1 MKTLV
6 IQRARFGDLLQT
18 IPLVRSLETNGED
31 VSLLVSKDMMEISRL
46 AFPGKEVMGFPGKGE
61 ILERGKASLVSPAAA
76 LRETMKDLLRQ
87 SFDRI
92 IQTNHDGT
100 GVLLGH
106 ILKAPE
112 KSGFLSLHEGT
123 VEGCEEESLSG
134 WPAYLVSSARG
145 IRAMNRIHL
154 SDVWTGCGLPWN
166 RRPQAPLRKSPPP
179 SPGAVGIV
187 LSGRSAY
194 RELAM
199 EDVAS
204 LAQRI
209 QGTTGRRIVLLG
221 RMEEREKARDL
232 LRLVSGDVENL
243 VGKTSLPELWNV
255 VGSTLSLLI
264 SPDTGTLH
272 LAAALGIP
280 TLGLF
285 FANAQPHE
293 TGAYA
298 SEAICLTPDMDCYPC
313 VGEGSGCVKME
324 CRSRMDIGYVGDLA
338 RSMIEGTPLPPE
350 QKGLSVWKSS
360 FEGGILSLRR
370 IHPREATR
378 EDILAVLYR
387 RFFLRI
393 LEPGYPLVPLEE
405 EFRAHAGRGWPENLS
420 GKNLVRGTFLLSR
433 LLEGS
438 RERFRL
444 SVEFPFLWPV
454 LFHTEEVER
463 GRGNRETQRRAM
475 DALSCEA
482 EKSMG
487 LLHRKPFWG
496 KKRSEVSS
504 VPDQGGLRKNI
515 LAKGG

>member
-18 IPLVRSLETNGED
+18 IPLVRSLEANGQD
-31 VSLLVSKDMMEISRL
+31 VSLLVSKDMVEISRL
-46 AFPGKEVMGFPGKGE
+46 AFPGKEVTGFPGKGE
-61 ILERGKASLVSPAAA
+61 ILGQGTESLVAPAAA
-76 LRETMKDLLRQ
+76 LGETMKDLLRQ

-112 KSGFLSLHEGT
+112 KSGFLALHEGT
-123 VEGCEEESLSG
+123 VEGCEEKSLSG

-145 IRAMNRIHL
+145 VRAMNRIHL

-166 RRPQAPLRKSPPP
+166 RRPQEPVRKSPPL
-179 SPGAVGIV
+179 SRGSVGIV

-209 QGTTGRRIVLLG
+209 QRTTGRRVVLLG
-221 RMEEREKARDL
+221 RQEEKEKARDL

-243 VGKTSLPELWNV
+243 VGETSLPELWNV
-255 VGSTLSLLI
+255 VGSLSLLV

-272 LAAALGIP
+272 LAAAMGIP

-298 SEAICLTPDMDCYPC
+298 SEAISLAPDMDCYPC
-313 VGEGSGCVKME
+313 VGEGSGCVKIE

-360 FEGGILSLRR
+360 IETGILSLRR
-370 IHPREATR
+370 MHPRSATR
-378 EDILAVLYR
+378 EDVLAVLYR

-405 EFRAHAGRGWPENLS
+405 EFRPHAGRGWPENLS

-433 LLEGS
+433 LLEAS

-463 GRGNRETQRRAM
+463 GRGNREHQRRAM

-482 EKSMG
+482 EKSMD
-487 LLHRKPFWG
+487 LLQRKPFGG
-496 KKRSEVSS
+496 KRRSGIALM
-504 VPDQGGLRKNI
+504 PDQGVLRKN
-515 LAKGG
+515 LQAKGG

>member
-18 IPLVRSLETNGED
+18 IPLVRSLEANGEE
-31 VSLLVSKDMMEISRL
+31 VSLLVSKDMLEVSRL
-46 AFPGKEVMGFPGKGE
+46 AFPGKEVTGFPGKGE
-61 ILERGKASLVSPAAA
+61 ILERGTESLVSPAAA
-76 LRETMKDLLRQ
+76 LVETMKDLLRQ

-106 ILKAPE
+106 MLKAPE
-112 KSGFLSLHEGT
+112 KSGFLALHEGT
-123 VEGCEEESLSG
+123 VEGCGPGSLSG

-145 IRAMNRIHL
+145 VRAMNRIHL

-166 RRPQAPLRKSPPP
+166 RRPQSPIRKSPPQ
-179 SPGAVGIV
+179 SLGAVGIV

-204 LAQRI
+204 MAQRI
-209 QGTTGRRIVLLG
+209 QSATGRRVVLLG

-243 VGKTSLPELWNV
+243 VGETSLPELWKV
-255 VGSTLSLLI
+255 VGSLSLLV

-298 SEAICLTPDMDCYPC
+298 SEAISLAPDMDCYPC
-313 VGEGSGCVKME
+313 VGEGSGCVRME
-324 CRSRMDIGYVGDLA
+324 CRSRMDIGFVGDLA
-338 RSMIEGTPLPPE
+338 RSMIEGTPVPPE

-360 FEGGILSLRR
+360 IEAGVLSLRR
-370 IHPREATR
+370 THPRAATR
-378 EDILAVLYR
+378 EDVLAVLYR

-393 LEPGYPLVPLEE
+393 LEPGYPLIPLEE

-433 LLEGS
+433 LLEAS

-444 SVEFPFLWPV
+444 SAEFPFLWPI

-463 GRGNRETQRRAM
+463 GRGNRENQRRAM
-475 DALSCEA
+475 DVLSCEA

-487 LLHRKPFWG
+487 ILHRKPFWG
-496 KKRSEVSS
+496 KKRSEI
-504 VPDQGGLRKNI
+504 PLIADQGGFRKNMQ
-515 LAKGG
+515 AKGG